1 MSRPVGAQEDIVSIL
16 LEIPAPPP
24 PNPLMPAE
32 QERPEEFF
40 DKTKPPPDNAPIEDL
55 LEYWAH
61 QSSEY
66 RDLAYN
72 VFPSD
77 RVLQRLRAEISRN
90 PSEITRFVNVFRDSR
105 DGAEFV
111 KEIYERLPSAVRG
124 ETEGPLKTWLYW
136 NSDRFAE
143 ELEGDASGAGPEGD
157 YVRNHEELLAL
168 TRHAWERAEPI
179 VNRNYNDLSSPTAR
193 VMAMWALYRRALDT
207 DSIGDI
213 DRYRA
218 ELIEVVEDR
227 SATAAMRDLAL
238 DALTKEKEWSGRDEW
253 YFSLLADETL
263 ADLRVGGRSFTGLT
277 TIIYHMP
284 DGHYTDKMI
293 ELAGSDN
300 RTVRNAAVR
309 NLLVMKSEERI
320 VRALLPWLKD
330 PEWADENEPGGR
342 DRLVRALANFKIPES
357 VPGLIAMLD
366 ERETVG
372 FASLLA
378 ARRAAVEAA
387 MSAANTA
394 AAAANGA
401 ATPANAANYAGTN
414 TNSVSGKEEVN
425 YPYRSSAIQA
435 LAKQADARAVPALRR
450 MLAVT
455 EDYQRIGVVN
465 ALLASGGFSTEE
477 KVNALVLSARMV
489 GTMQATLQREF
500 GAIGAI
506 SAKNIGDPRVRE
518 IARQAMEEAFGEEFV
533 NSRMTDEGMLGSAV
547 AEDKNPDEE
556 LVHAVMDRIERLERS
571 EPATALGLR
580 TFAANWTGPA
590 VDTMRL
596 RELRRGKSDVNTI
609 VLMLADRK
617 RLRETQMNNVLDVA
631 GGPRW
636 AAAVG
641 ACILED
647 RMLMEQMLEAG
658 REGAAA
664 VLACARLIR
673 APLDIGKA
681 TAVMN
686 GTDPRASKAAEYYL
700 ESEDSSEARAVLLA
714 RYPGQAKVLGATTHF
729 GERLA
734 LAEGLPALF
743 ASVSG
748 GRTFTDYRATYGMLM
763 GHEFKAAD
771 KRLQDEVLKDDALL
785 GLYAYQNYKVRIY
798 ANRVMFAVE
807 EDDKRFRERPMT
819 AEEFKYLRDH
829 LAKSEAQDLKPFL
842 SGCESCEARQLVMLG
857 KAGGRRVFMRSERTP
872 EFFAVLDEYFEALKE
887 EPGRLRYS
895 AEKEIAGLEVEIAD
909 ENLAAEAVWK
919 EGGDLRVLFKDRAA
933 RKKVEEELEAFQE
946 RIYSE
951 EEEGPEATWEQLAA
965 LRRSKMYD
973 GYAWWSVPDEGAP
986 RVTTAPEGIEMP
998 PVRDGL
1004 AVEREVGA
1012 WMLTAQGIELRT
1024 DDDGLYAVRNGQVKR
1039 LAEGYF
1045 GDVRLSKDGR
1055 WAAGRRYF
1063 EDEQKLVRVE
1073 TATGRVVPV
1082 EDGETALRVMG
1093 YSQELDRFV
1102 LMAQDGDGYEGHHSE
1117 YEPEFPTARD
1127 HAGSR
1132 FMLLHPATGE
1142 LREAP
1147 GEVRPIVQQ
1156 TYRPLQATGK
1166 TGEYWAAL
1174 PDSEKDETVVGVYD
1188 ARFMN
1193 FKPVTRVPK
1202 MMFDSMNM
1210 WVDAA
1215 GGRIYF
1221 LYKGH
1226 VLSVPMGTDN

>member
-1 MSRPVGAQEDIVSIL
+1 MSRPVGAQEDLVSIL

-24 PNPLMPAE
+24 PNPLMPVE
-32 QERPEEFF
+32 RERPEAFY
-40 DKTKPPPDNAPIEDL
+40 DKTKPPPDDAPIEDL
-55 LEYWAH
+55 LDYWAY
-61 QSSEY
+61 QSSQY
-66 RDLAYN
+66 RDLSY
-72 VFPSD
+72 VVYPSG
-77 RVLQRLRAEISRN
+77 RVMQRLKAEISRE
-90 PSEITRFVNVFRDSR
+90 PSEITRFLNVFRDSR
-105 DGAEFV
+105 EGAEFV
-111 KEIYERLPSAVRG
+111 KEIYERLPAAVRG
-124 ETEGPLKTWLYW
+124 ETEGPLRTWLYW

-143 ELEGDASGAGPEGD
+143 ELEGDASGAGPADD

-213 DRYRA
+213 DRYRG
-218 ELIEVVEDR
+218 ELMDVVQDR
-227 SATAAMRDLAL
+227 GATAAMRDLAL

-277 TIIYHMP
+277 TIIHHMP

-320 VRALLPWLKD
+320 VRALLPWLRD

-342 DRLVRALANFKIPES
+342 DRLVRALAEYKIPES

-372 FASLLA
+372 FASLTA

-387 MSAANTA
+387 MAAANAA
-394 AAAANGA
+394 AAAANRT

-414 TNSVSGKEEVN
+414 ASDAPVREEVY
-425 YPYRSSAIQA
+425 YPYRSSAINA
-435 LAKQADARAVPALRR
+435 LAKQADSRAVPALRR

-477 KVNALVLSARMV
+477 KVNALVLSARV
-489 GTMQATLQREF
+489 FGTMQSALQKEL
-500 GAIGAI
+500 GSLGAI
-506 SAKNIGDPRVRE
+506 STENVGSSRLRAIV
-518 IARQAMEEAFGEEFV
+518 QAAVEESFGEDFA
-533 NSRMTDEGMLGSAV
+533 NSRMTLEGMLGAAV
-547 AEDKNPDEE
+547 AQDKSPNEE

-571 EPATALGLR
+571 EPATVLGLR
-580 TFAANWTGPA
+580 TLAANWTGPA
-590 VDTMRL
+590 VNTMRL
-596 RELRRGKSDVNTI
+596 RELRRGKSDVQAV

-647 RMLMEQMLEAG
+647 RMLMEQMLDAG
-658 REGAAA
+658 GEGAAG

-673 APLDIGKA
+673 APLDIGKV

-714 RYPGQAKVLGATTHF
+714 RYPGQARILGATTHF
-729 GERLA
+729 GDRLVM
-734 LAEGLPALF
+734 AEGLGALF

-748 GRTFTDYRATYGMLM
+748 GKQDTGYGAMYGML
-763 GHEFKAAD
+763 GGQEFKAAD
-771 KRLQDEVLKDDALL
+771 KRLQEEVLKDAALL

-798 ANRVMFAVE
+798 PNRVMFAVE
-807 EDDKRFRERPMT
+807 EDDKRYRERPMT

-829 LAKSEAQDLKPFL
+829 LTKSEAQDLKPFV
-842 SGCESCEARQLVMLG
+842 SSCESCETRQLIMLG

-872 EFFAVLDEYFEALKE
+872 EFFSVLDGYFEALEE

-919 EGGDLRVLFKDRAA
+919 EGGDLRVLFRDRAA
-933 RKKVEEELEAFQE
+933 RKKVEEELHAFQE
-946 RIYSE
+946 RIYGE
-951 EEEGPEATWEQLAA
+951 EEDGPEATWEQLEA
-965 LRRSKMYD
+965 LSRSKLYD

-986 RVTTAPEGIEMP
+986 RVTTAPEGIEFP

-1004 AVEREVGA
+1004 AVEREAGA
-1012 WMLTAQGIELRT
+1012 WKLTATGVELREDNGT
-1024 DDDGLYAVRNGQVKR
+1024 LYSVANGQIKQ
-1039 LAEGYF
+1039 LADGIF
-1045 GDVRLSKDGR
+1045 GELHLSKDGR
-1055 WAAGRRYF
+1055 WAAGWRSLESRL
-1063 EDEQKLVRVE
+1063 KIVRIE
-1073 TATGRVVPV
+1073 TATGRTV
-1082 EDGETALRVMG
+1082 EVGDDDTPLSVLG
-1093 YSQELDRFV
+1093 YSKDLDRFV
-1102 LMAQDGDGYEGHHSE
+1102 LMVGGDEEHEGHHYSGG
-1117 YEPEFPTARD
+1117 EFREAKD
-1127 HAGSR
+1127 HAGRR
-1132 FMLLHPATGE
+1132 FMLLHPVTGE

-1174 PDSEKDETVVGVYD
+1174 PDGEKDETVVGVYD

-1202 MMFDSMNM
+1202 MIFDSMDM

-1226 VLSVPMGTDN
+1226 VLSVAMGMDN